1 MLKMPHFG
9 RYKKVEEA
17 RWRGENRVPH
27 RIFCVRR
34 PDGKCMIFLCGYIHK
49 DKQYTPRNAYDLALA
64 RFKEIQQGKAIAWN
78 AHSKSKRWGK
88 LKNKAYRDA
97 YTGATLD
104 RNSVPNSGSPRQRK
118 WTQAELARRS
128 GIPQARISHIEQ
140 PGRDPLSLRT
150 LYRLVSAFDVGL
162 LVQCVPFS
170 ELVDREEAFHP
181 ETFTVVS
188 FAEDA
193 LPDQTISYH
202 HGVVVGGGAVIS
214 LVDVLHEPPRPIQFQ
229 RTGAVFRRHF
239 HYFKGEIEYDYQEQ
253 TQQEESTFTHYAARS
268 SRQLS
273 VGICQ

>member
-1 MLKMPHFG
+1 
-9 RYKKVEEA
+9 
-17 RWRGENRVPH
+17 
-27 RIFCVRR
+27 
-34 PDGKCMIFLCGYIHK
+34 MIWHL
-49 DKQYTPRNAYDLALA
+49 RDLVNSS
-64 RFKEIQQGKAIAWN
+64 KERLLPVN
-78 AHSKSKRWGK
+78 AHSKSKRWDK

-97 YTGATLD
+97 YTEAQLSIEIPFQI
-104 RNSVPNSGSPRQRK
+104 RALRRQRK

-188 FAEDA
+188 FAKDA

-202 HGVVVGGGAVIS
+202 HGVVVGGGAIIS
-214 LVDVLHEPPRPIQFQ
+214 LIDVIPEPPRPIQFQ
-229 RTGAVFRRHF
+229 RKDAVFRHPL
-239 HYFKGEIEYDYQEQ
+239 HYFKGEIEHDYQEQ

-268 SRQLS
+268 SRELS
-273 VGICQ
+273 VGIRQ